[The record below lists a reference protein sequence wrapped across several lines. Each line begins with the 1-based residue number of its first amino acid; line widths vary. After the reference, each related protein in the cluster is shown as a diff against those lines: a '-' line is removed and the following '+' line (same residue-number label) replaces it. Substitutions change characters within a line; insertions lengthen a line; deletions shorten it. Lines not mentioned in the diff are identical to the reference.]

1 MNNNTEINNVALNAL
16 DLPEDLKKL
25 DINQC
30 KELCREIRQ
39 ILIDT
44 VSKNGGHLA
53 SNLGAVEL
61 TWQFTGCLIL
71 RRIKLSGM

>member
-44 VSKNGGHLA
+44 VSCFQPGSSRVDHGNSQG
-53 SNLGAVEL
+53 V
-61 TWQFTGCLIL
+61 
-71 RRIKLSGM
+71 

>member
-30 KELCREIRQ
+30 K
-39 ILIDT
+39 
-44 VSKNGGHLA
+44 
-53 SNLGAVEL
+53 
-61 TWQFTGCLIL
+61 
-71 RRIKLSGM
+71 